1 MTIGDWGLQRRT
13 NMIKII
19 TTKLGSYL
27 MTLMKRRIAMEVGA
41 RPTLEFSC
49 NEDHDEDFL
58 HTITIICTTRGKTNI
73 QFYSTKEDK
82 LITNT
87 IEN

>member
-1 MTIGDWGLQRRT
+1 
-13 NMIKII
+13 
-19 TTKLGSYL
+19 
-27 MTLMKRRIAMEVGA
+27 MEVGA